1 MDHKTAER
9 AMAVEKYLLDEFSPE
24 EKDDFEEHFFSCEE
38 CARDL
43 KLGAA
48 FMAHAKESLM
58 TDSAN
63 ARVSAPVKTP
73 KRDRFRW
80 FSPAFALP
88 AMAFMLGLVVFQ
100 NLVQLPELHRSLEA
114 MNAPAV
120 LPKAD
125 LQSGSSRGGD
135 ATVVTA
141 KAGELFQLTI
151 DIPDTANVAH
161 SAELYDASGRKL
173 WTLAI
178 PEDAPRDG
186 LALKMPGN
194 LPSGSYSLVV
204 RQAGAGESSGSS
216 QYRFI
221 LQRQ

>member
-9 AMAVEKYLLDEFSPE
+9 TMAVEKYLLEEFSPE

-38 CARDL
+38 CAREL
-43 KLGAA
+43 KMGAA
-48 FMAHAKESLM
+48 FMAHAKESLKTAPAAM
-58 TDSAN
+58 PTL
-63 ARVSAPVKTP
+63 APVKAP
-73 KRDRFRW
+73 KRDRFKW

-100 NLVQLPELHRSLEA
+100 NLVQLPELHRSLTA
-114 MNAPAV
+114 LNAPEV
-120 LPKAD
+120 LSSAD
-125 LQSGSSRGGD
+125 LKSGSSRGD
-135 ATVVTA
+135 ANVVSA
-141 KAGELFQLTI
+141 EAGALFQLTI

-161 SAELYDASGRKL
+161 IAELYDASGRKL

-186 LALKMPGN
+186 LALKMPGD
-194 LPSGSYSLVV
+194 LPAGSYSLAVK
-204 RQAGAGESSGSS
+204 QAGTAESGAAS

-221 LQRQ
+221 LQRH

>member
-9 AMAVEKYLLDEFSPE
+9 TMAVEKYLLDEFTADQ
-24 EKDDFEEHFFSCEE
+24 KDEFEEHFFTCEE
-38 CARDL
+38 CAREL
-43 KLGAA
+43 KVGAA
-48 FMAHAKESLM
+48 FIAHAKESLK
-58 TDSAN
+58 TVPAV
-63 ARVSAPVKTP
+63 ALAAAPVKTR
-73 KRDRFRW
+73 KRDWYRW

-114 MNAPAV
+114 MNAPEV
-120 LPKAD
+120 LPNAD
-125 LQSGSSRGGD
+125 LKSGGSRGEES
-135 ATVVTA
+135 VISA
-141 KAGELFQLTI
+141 KAGALFQLTI

-161 SAELYDASGRKL
+161 VAELYDASGRKL

-178 PEDAPRDG
+178 PQDASKDG

-194 LPSGSYSLVV
+194 LAAGSYSLVV
-204 RQAGAGESSGSS
+204 RQSGVAESDAASH
-216 QYRFI
+216 YRFV